1 MPLRQVKEP
10 HLSGFIDLIQVSAA
24 AAGSTHRLT
33 PSAAPL
39 LKKRGKLYIGGCG
52 WETWVPVGPV
62 LTSHV
67 TLGELPPGEPTPWG
81 LGASTGGHAARV
93 TRHGS
98 DCTLAPVTLE
108 GVPLAADGDLAKECR
123 AHPVTI
129 NTPGK
134 IARSQ
139 PPPVGVAR
147 LQHCRRSRRFPP
159 ETLKASPA
167 LLRCQ
172 VGAEGRGCPLVGRMP
187 QRPGSSGI
195 RVRRRPPRA
204 CWASPGHS
212 LLSFPAPSSH
222 CLSWPLVLSC
232 SFSVAENSCF

>member
-1 MPLRQVKEP
+1 MFPYEYKLAFVFFPSMPLRQVKEP

-24 AAGSTHRLT
+24 VAGSTHRLT

-67 TLGELPPGEPTPWG
+67 TLGKSPPGELGSSPLGG
-81 LGASTGGHAARV
+81 LVPPLVVASRV

-98 DCTLAPVTLE
+98 DCTLAPATLE

-139 PPPVGVAR
+139 PPPVRVAR
-147 LQHCRRSRRFPP
+147 LQHCRHGRRFPP
-159 ETLKASPA
+159 TSLKASPA

-195 RVRRRPPRA
+195 RVRRRPLRGMLGLT
-204 CWASPGHS
+204 WAQP
-212 LLSFPAPSSH
+212 P
-222 CLSWPLVLSC
+222 
-232 SFSVAENSCF
+232 